1 MPEPVAEST
10 SRCDD
15 EEDDVLLLDVLWKS
29 CSIRGIIAR
38 WTGVGLTNPNL
49 RHVDTSGGQRPKLA
63 KVVIV
68 LLLLLLVV
76 LTLVI
81 VDEEEFGRRRC
92 DVSAADAAA
101 APLPL
106 PMLLLRFGTTFSITT
121 PPPSMPFSSVT
132 AVVAAGLFRL
142 ESFRKRLDMMMN
154 ALFY

>member
-1 MPEPVAEST
+1 
-10 SRCDD
+10 
-15 EEDDVLLLDVLWKS
+15 
-29 CSIRGIIAR
+29 
-38 WTGVGLTNPNL
+38 
-49 RHVDTSGGQRPKLA
+49 LA

-92 DVSAADAAA
+92 DASAAGAAA
-101 APLPL
+101 APLPML
-106 PMLLLRFGTTFSITT
+106 PLRFGTTFSITT